1 VQFHITG
8 ALLIGAIP
16 GVYMGAHVSSRAA
29 DHVIRPILAMVLVVS
44 GLKML
49 HVSTEI
55 VGAVAL
61 VLAVVAVIMIRRS
74 SPAPAEVEPAPVDD
88 DSSEPAPLAD

>member
-1 VQFHITG
+1 
-8 ALLIGAIP
+8 
-16 GVYMGAHVSSRAA
+16 
-29 DHVIRPILAMVLVVS
+29 VLVVS

-49 HVSTEI
+49 HVSTEV

-74 SPAPAEVEPAPVDD
+74 PSATVDA
-88 DSSEPAPLAD
+88 EPAPLAD